1 MSDWIF
7 LLFNVCCV
15 FCNIE
20 NKLNHLQNGF
30 NDAQLDD
37 LIEQLDLR
45 SCSIMIMEPHEKTTM
60 SWNNIK
66 LKLCSKLSCYSN
78 NGDNAINIAS
88 GLTLLMTFVDHQ
100 MFIFSVAGQ
109 HDVGGST
116 CVASV
121 WRSVPQSGPEYQRR
135 LCQGKKRCY
144 GLVLGD
150 NDSDLE
156 ELAANIYEPT
166 LPFKYSRAAVWILMK
181 PVKVKHY

>member
-1 MSDWIF
+1 MSGWIF

-20 NKLNHLQNGF
+20 DKLNHLQNGF

-66 LKLCSKLSCYSN
+66 LKLCSKLSCYFN

-88 GLTLLMTFVDHQ
+88 GLTLLMTSVDHLCLSSLLQ
-100 MFIFSVAGQ
+100 DNMMLEEAHVLPVSGEVFHNLVLNIR
-109 HDVGGST
+109 GGCARVRRDAMVLCWET
-116 CVASV
+116 MILI
-121 WRSVPQSGPEYQRR
+121 WRSWLQTFMNQLYLSNTPELQFGF
-135 LCQGKKRCY
+135 LLNQ
-144 GLVLGD
+144 
-150 NDSDLE
+150 
-156 ELAANIYEPT
+156 
-166 LPFKYSRAAVWILMK
+166 
-181 PVKVKHY
+181 